1 MPSYVDLGVLA
12 VILISALL
20 AMVRGFTREVLA
32 IASWAAAAV
41 AAIYL
46 HPMVEPYLVGY
57 PYMDKENV
65 RPLAA
70 MAIIFLVTLVL
81 VSIVTVKLSDLVLDS
96 KIGALDRSLGF
107 VFGAARGFLLCVI
120 AFMFF
125 QWLVQGDEPAMSKN
139 ARMRPVMIE
148 TGEKLIAML
157 PDMTFLNKLMK
168 SRTPSGE
175 EAPAD
180 APADSSPA
188 PTPPQKR
195 TEAPAAAP
203 TRVNAATPERRAQ
216 QGQPVPQPARQAQ
229 DNRAQENRAQENRAQ
244 ENRAMDALIQRVGG
258 QTAR

>member
-12 VILISALL
+12 VILVSALL

-32 IASWAAAAV
+32 IASWGAAAL

-46 HPMVEPYLVGY
+46 HKMLEPHLIGY
-57 PYMDKENV
+57 PYMDKDNI

-70 MAIIFLVTLVL
+70 MGIIFLVTLVL
-81 VSIVTVKLSDLVLDS
+81 VSIITVKISDLVLDS

-125 QWLVQGDEPAMSKN
+125 QWLVQGKEPEMSKN
-139 ARMRPVMIE
+139 ARMRPVLVE
-148 TGEKLIAML
+148 TGDKLIAML

-168 SRTPSGE
+168 QRAPAATD

-180 APADSSPA
+180 APDAPEPKPA
-188 PTPPQKR
+188 PTPAPQKR
-195 TEAPAAAP
+195 TDAPGVTQP
-203 TRVNAATPERRAQ
+203 RVGAATASPT
-216 QGQPVPQPARQAQ
+216 Q
-229 DNRAQENRAQENRAQ
+229 DR
-244 ENRAMDALIQRVGG
+244 RAMDALVNRVG
-258 QTAR
+258 QQPAR

>member
-70 MAIIFLVTLVL
+70 MAIVFLVTLVI

-139 ARMRPVMIE
+139 ARMRPVMVE

-168 SRTPSGE
+168 SRTPAGE

-180 APADSSPA
+180 APADAPPA
-188 PTPPQKR
+188 PVPPQKR
-195 TEAPAAAP
+195 TEAPGLAP
-203 TRVNAATPERRAQ
+203 PRVVATQDRKAQ
-216 QGQPVPQPARQAQ
+216 QNQQAQ
-229 DNRAQENRAQENRAQ
+229 DKQDKQDKK
-244 ENRAMDALIQRVGG
+244 AMDALIQRVGG
-258 QTAR
+258 APAR